1 MIQHMEFVR
10 GLIKHIVGTVAKAQK
25 SAPSAPQPP
34 AASSPQAPAH
44 TSSPNRG
51 LTMRLIDS
59 IQLGIFHF
67 SYSTQEDC
75 ARIDQSEIAQF
86 FHSLPDRALAAIG
99 VNTWAE
105 IAFLGRLALGIT
117 MGGE

>member
-1 MIQHMEFVR
+1 
-10 GLIKHIVGTVAKAQK
+10 L
-25 SAPSAPQPP
+25 
-34 AASSPQAPAH
+34 
-44 TSSPNRG
+44 
-51 LTMRLIDS
+51 
-59 IQLGIFHF
+59 
-67 SYSTQEDC
+67 TQEDC

-99 VNTWAE
+99 VNTWSE